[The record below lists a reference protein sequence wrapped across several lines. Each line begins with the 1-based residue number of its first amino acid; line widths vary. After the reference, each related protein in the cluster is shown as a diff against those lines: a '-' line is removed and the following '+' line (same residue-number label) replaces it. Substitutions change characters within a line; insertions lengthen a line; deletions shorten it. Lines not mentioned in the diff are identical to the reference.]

1 MKCRN
6 CGEEIRLWLEGG
18 KLWVNPNVDKFHD
31 TTCGSFPGMENIPID
46 LRVFDAPHVPES
58 ETDEVLRLLKEYDE
72 V

>member
-6 CGEEIRLWLEGG
+6 CGREIGLWIEGG
-18 KLWVNPNVDKFHD
+18 KLWVTPEHD

-58 ETDEVLRLLKEYDE
+58 ETDEVLGLLKEYDE